1 MIKKRVSLKD
11 IALKV
16 GVSTAL
22 VSYVLNGKEK
32 EARVGAAAAKKIK
45 KVAAELNYQPNLI
58 ARGLKFGKT
67 HTIGLIVADI
77 SNPFFAMLARI
88 IEVEAQKIGYTVLFG
103 SSDEQL
109 EKSQNLINTFLNR
122 QVDGLIIT
130 PVAGSQSQIEE
141 LKNKG
146 IPFVLMDR
154 GFKEIETN
162 VVVTDN
168 HDAMYSA
175 VRLLI
180 NNGYKK
186 IGIIAYETSLT
197 HMQDRIAGYRD
208 ALKDG
213 GIRFNSKW
221 LIKVPYANY
230 KEHIVSVL
238 DQLLSRED
246 RTVDSLVF
254 ATNSISVQS
263 IKAIHNKGIKVPQ
276 DLAVISFDES
286 DTFDFFYAPITYI
299 KQNLQA
305 ISENAVRSLMQSL
318 DGNNKKAIR
327 IIVPA
332 SIVKGASSTAHDTAE
347 NNRRG

>member
-11 IALKV
+11 IAQKV

-32 EARVGAAAAKKIK
+32 EARVGEAAAKKIR
-45 KVAAELNYQPNLI
+45 KVAADLNYQPNLI

-88 IEVEAQKIGYTVLFG
+88 IELEAQQRGYTVLFG

-109 EKSQNLINTFLNR
+109 EKSQNLISTFLNR

-141 LKNKG
+141 LRNKG

-154 GFKEIETN
+154 GFHEIETN

-168 HDAMYSA
+168 HDAMYNA
-175 VRLLI
+175 VKLLI
-180 NNGYKK
+180 RNGYKK
-186 IGIIAYETSLT
+186 PGIIAYDTTLT
-197 HMQDRIAGYRD
+197 HMIDRVAGYKD
-208 ALKDG
+208 ALKDN
-213 GIRFNSKW
+213 GIRFNSRW
-221 LIKVPYANY
+221 FAKVPYGNY
-230 KEHIVSVL
+230 KEHVTGALERLL
-238 DQLLSRED
+238 DPRN
-246 RTVDSLVF
+246 RVVDSLVF

-263 IKAIHNKGIKVPQ
+263 LKVIHAKGIRVPQ
-276 DLAVISFDES
+276 DLGVISFDES
-286 DTFDFFYAPITYI
+286 DVFDFFYSSITYI

-305 ISENAVRSLMQSL
+305 ISENAVQSLMQSI
-318 DGNNKKAIR
+318 DARSKKPAKITVPS
-327 IIVPA
+327 II
-332 SIVKGASSTAHDTAE
+332 IKGESS
-347 NNRRG
+347 NRRKSRDGVDRR

>member
-11 IALKV
+11 IAQKV

-32 EARVGAAAAKKIK
+32 EARVGEAAARKIK
-45 KVAAELNYQPNLI
+45 KVAAEMNYQPNLI

-88 IEVEAQKIGYTVLFG
+88 IELEAQKRGYTVLFG

-141 LKNKG
+141 LRNRG

-154 GFKEIETN
+154 GFSEMETN

-168 HDAMYSA
+168 HDAMYNA
-175 VRLLI
+175 VHLLI
-180 NNGYKK
+180 RNGYKK
-186 IGIIAYETSLT
+186 PGIIAYDTPLT
-197 HMQDRIAGYRD
+197 HMTDRIAGYKD
-208 ALKDG
+208 ALKDN
-213 GIRFNSKW
+213 GIRFNTKW
-221 LIKVPYANY
+221 LAKVPYGNY
-230 KEHIVSVL
+230 KEHVTTALERLL
-238 DQLLSRED
+238 DAKGRV
-246 RTVDSLVF
+246 VDSLVF

-263 IKAIHNKGIKVPQ
+263 LKVIHARGIKVPQ
-276 DLAVISFDES
+276 DLGVISFDES
-286 DTFDFFYAPITYI
+286 DVFDFFYSPITYI

-305 ISENAVRSLMQSL
+305 ISENTVQSLMQ
-318 DGNNKKAIR
+318 AIDTR
-327 IIVPA
+327 ARKCIRVTVP
-332 SIVKGASSTAHDTAE
+332 SVIVKGESSSS
-347 NNRRG
+347 RREGRNT

>member
-1 MIKKRVSLKD
+1 MQKRVSLKD
-11 IALKV
+11 IAEKV

-32 EARVGAAAAKKIK
+32 EARVGEAAAKKIK
-45 KVAAELNYQPNLI
+45 KVAAEMNYQPNLI

-88 IEVEAQKIGYTVLFG
+88 IELEAQKRGYTVLFG

-141 LKNKG
+141 LRNKG
-146 IPFVLMDR
+146 VPFVLIDR
-154 GFKEIETN
+154 GFSELETN

-168 HDAMYSA
+168 HDAMYNA
-175 VRLLI
+175 VKLLI
-180 NNGYKK
+180 RNGYKK
-186 IGIIAYETSLT
+186 PGIIAYDTPLT
-197 HMQDRIAGYRD
+197 HMADRIAGYKD
-208 ALKDG
+208 ALKDS
-213 GIRFNSKW
+213 GIRFNARW
-221 LIKVPYANY
+221 MAKVPYGNY
-230 KEHIVSVL
+230 KEHVTAAL
-238 DQLLSRED
+238 DRLLNTNGRV
-246 RTVDSLVF
+246 VDALVF

-263 IKAIHNKGIKVPQ
+263 LKALHARGIRVPQ
-276 DLAVISFDES
+276 DLGVISFDES
-286 DTFDFFYAPITYI
+286 DVFDFFYAPITYI

-305 ISENAVRSLMQSL
+305 ISENAVQSLMQSI
-318 DGNNKKAIR
+318 DSRTRKYIR
-327 IIVPA
+327 VTVPSVII
-332 SIVKGASSTAHDTAE
+332 KGESS
-347 NNRRG
+347 NRRKTP